1 MSARR
6 EPHRPSCSNTCVI
19 LCLLTISFFIFL
31 SGAQDKRLGDDMV
44 HQAQLM
50 NPTLHFRSLGNNSCW
65 IQHVLHLQDS
75 TTGRRP
81 KCIDSYVYLVAL
93 VGDTNST
100 LYRTNATEDT
110 GVREF
115 GTTGSGNYYSNTDDH
130 SDACARSRHLPL
142 RPPKKKNATY
152 VECWEAT
159 DDYFNSDY
167 YYCGNYP
174 RCVKI
179 FTPLHREYQVLV
191 RGRDLVF
198 TGVVLMGVASV
209 VVIGGVVR
217 LCQIEKEK
225 KRTNGGRVVRPTR
238 GGGNERVGS
247 LQMVPGVGERG
258 TRGRRGRRESGG
270 RSSRY
275 VVEAS
280 REPPMVPMVPL
291 PVGEV
296 GAVGAVGAVGQPLQ
310 SVQPLPVVQ
319 GHVPMARVQLEL
331 QHEQRPQESLI
342 GVVVLG
348 NHSLD
353 REQY

>member
-1 MSARR
+1 
-6 EPHRPSCSNTCVI
+6 
-19 LCLLTISFFIFL
+19 
-31 SGAQDKRLGDDMV
+31 
-44 HQAQLM
+44 
-50 NPTLHFRSLGNNSCW
+50 
-65 IQHVLHLQDS
+65 
-75 TTGRRP
+75 
-81 KCIDSYVYLVAL
+81 VAL

-115 GTTGSGNYYSNTDDH
+115 GTTGNGNYYSNTDDH
-130 SDACARSRHLPL
+130 RDACARPRHLPL

-238 GGGNERVGS
+238 GGGNERVGN
-247 LQMVPGVGERG
+247 LQMVPGVGERV

-296 GAVGAVGAVGQPLQ
+296 GEVGAVGQPLQ

-342 GVVVLG
+342 AVVVLG

-353 REQY
+353 REQH